1 MKEEEDVKIQI
12 KVEMVSEGHWPGGI
26 VPHAGTLLGH
36 PPFPR
41 HPVLGAPPPPRSVV
55 SGGTATT
62 WSQFTS
68 KKRRKQEN
76 KEKQGV
82 TVTTLT

>member
-12 KVEMVSEGHWPGGI
+12 KVETVSEGHWPGGI
-26 VPHAGTLLGH
+26 VPQAGTLLGH

-41 HPVLGAPPPPRSVV
+41 HPVLGTLPPPRSVV

-82 TVTTLT
+82 TITTLT